1 MNTDNVGESHPI
13 RHLSHVRC
21 TGQES
26 RLMDCSHEG
35 IGVHTCGS
43 NSNENA
49 AVMCSDESSVTP
61 VVSVGTKPHILTT
74 TPSYYL
80 SSSVSHY
87 TSLPSIAY
95 NYHSTST
102 LQLQF
107 LPYSPTSSPEPW
119 VTDKAKT
126 SIPLLH
132 INLLAF
138 LLSVLVVLVIVCMV
152 TLYFLLKQCRNKK
165 MMYPFSRY
173 EYTHFY
179 MYQFKR
185 FQLTCPSAKRDEP
198 VYEEVAELHTI
209 SSKPTETNSSCMDIK
224 TEQNMAYQTTKASIL
239 TSLNEAYGS
248 SESSLTKKH
257 SCVMHIDSTYV
268 T

>member
-1 MNTDNVGESHPI
+1 
-13 RHLSHVRC
+13 
-21 TGQES
+21 
-26 RLMDCSHEG
+26 MDCSHEG

-43 NSNENA
+43 NLNENA

-102 LQLQF
+102 LQLQS
-107 LPYSPTSSPEPW
+107 LPNSLTSSPKLW
-119 VTDKAKT
+119 VTDKTKT

-132 INLLAF
+132 IGLLSF
-138 LLSVLVVLVIVCMV
+138 LLSALFALVIVCMV
-152 TLYFLLKQCRNKK
+152 TLYFKQHRKNNV
-165 MMYPFSRY
+165 MYPFSRY

-179 MYQFKR
+179 MYQFKL
-185 FQLTCPSAKRDEP
+185 FQLTCPSAKQDEP

-209 SSKPTETNSSCMDIK
+209 SSKPTETNSSCIDIK
-224 TEQNMAYQTTKASIL
+224 TEQNMAYQMTTASIL

-248 SESSLTKKH
+248 SEK
-257 SCVMHIDSTYV
+257 
-268 T
+268 